1 MSLDYIP
8 DDYKPKLK
16 IPTIINDNGKKVPA
30 ITDRAAFFCEQ
41 LVIRGLKPHQL
52 ADELGIDASSI
63 YNAMR
68 KQEAKDYY
76 TGLVKDQLTVA
87 SGNAV
92 SRLIK
97 LLDHKSGYINIEAIK
112 LIMNANGM
120 LDNGNKNLQ
129 VNTSGQTVVNID
141 LGG

>member
-1 MSLDYIP
+1 MSTEYLPAEYQ
-8 DDYKPKLK
+8 PKLK
-16 IPTIINDNGKKVPA
+16 IPTIINEHGKKVPMV
-30 ITDRAAFFCEQ
+30 TERAAFFCEQ
-41 LVIRGLKPHQL
+41 LVTRGIKATVL
-52 ADELGIDASSI
+52 AEELGISPQSI
-63 YNAMR
+63 WNAMR
-68 KQEAKDYY
+68 KQEVKDYY
-76 TGLVKDQLTVA
+76 NLLVKNQLTFA
-87 SGNAV
+87 TGNAV
-92 SRLIK
+92 FKLTE